1 MRLFDDVKMSHI
13 EARICRGTYQWKI
26 MHFQQ
31 CREDAITGAMVA
43 QFSPAIY
50 TSPDGYTFCIRMH
63 LNGVNSGI
71 GTHVA
76 IFVHMMQGECDN
88 RLAWPFTGVITLSIL
103 DQSAAKDPKD
113 ITQMFVTS
121 PKLLAFRQPTAICSE
136 IGCGFELFAPID
148 QICAEPFIRNNTMLV
163 KIQIQSNLS

>member
-1 MRLFDDVKMSHI
+1 MNQI

-26 MHFQQ
+26 KHFQQ
-31 CREDAITGAMVA
+31 CRQDAITGATFA

-63 LNGVNSGI
+63 LNGVNGGI
-71 GTHVA
+71 GTHVS
-76 IFVHMMQGECDN
+76 IFVHMIQGKCDN

-103 DQSAAKDPKD
+103 DQSTAKDPKD
-113 ITQMFVTS
+113 VTQMLVTS
-121 PKLLAFRQPTAICSE
+121 PKLLAFRKPTARCSP

-148 QICAEPFIRNNTMLV
+148 QICAEPFIQNNAMLV
-163 KIQIQSNLS
+163 KIQIQTYLS

>member
-1 MRLFDDVKMSHI
+1 MSQI

-31 CREDAITGAMVA
+31 CREDAITGTMVA

-50 TSPDGYTFCIRMH
+50 TNPDGYTFCIRMH

-76 IFVHMMQGECDN
+76 IFVHMMQGKCDN

-103 DQSAAKDPKD
+103 DQSATKDPKD
-113 ITQMFVTS
+113 ITQMLVAS
-121 PKLLAFRQPTAICSE
+121 PKLLAFRKPTAICSE

-148 QICAEPFIRNNTMLV
+148 QICAEPFIQNNTMLV
-163 KIQIQSNLS
+163 KIQIQSHLS